1 MESYGPFA
9 KFYDRVMGDRTA
21 AANYISDLIEHYHP
35 DAKTLLEIACGT
47 GSLLGRFSESYDV
60 TGFDRSRSMLA
71 LAKQKLPHIHLLRQN
86 MANFHIDRRFDAI
99 VCAFDSINHLR
110 RFSDWRNTFR
120 CVAKHLNPG
129 AVFVFDVNTLGK
141 LQRLVEGPA
150 WVKQFGRDLVIIK
163 VQGIRSG
170 LFAWDVKVF
179 EHAKRADYRL
189 IRELIEETAFPMN
202 RILTSLRNYFGAVKV
217 FDPEGARPSDGSER
231 LYFVC
236 KAKTKGHSP

>member
-1 MESYGPFA
+1 MEEYGRFA

-21 AANYISDLIEHYHP
+21 AASYIGDLIEHYRP

-47 GSLLGRFSESYDV
+47 GGLLGRFSENYDV

-71 LAKQKLPHIHLLRQN
+71 IAKQKLPHIHLLRQN
-86 MANFHIDRRFDAI
+86 MTNFRIDRQFDAI
-99 VCAFDSINHLR
+99 VCAFDSINHLH
-110 RFSDWRNTFR
+110 RFSDWKKTFR

-141 LQRLVEGPA
+141 LQRLVEAPA

-163 VQGIRSG
+163 VHAGRSG
-170 LFAWDVKVF
+170 LFKWDVKVF
-179 EHAKRADYRL
+179 ENRKRADYRL
-189 IRELIEETAFPMN
+189 ITEIIEEIAFPMDH
-202 RILTSLRNYFGAVKV
+202 ILISLRNYFDAVKV
-217 FDPEGARPSDGSER
+217 FDPEGARPSNDSER

-236 KAKTKGHSP
+236 KAKIK